1 MEKDVEEG
9 EEDEEEVTKY
19 VHTYIFGRGGRDP
32 QVKESKCISRQSSS
46 VKRQDIKRQG
56 IKHHGIHVY
65 SHCMGGGGG
74 GGEGGEGGDYVH
86 TYIFGRGGRDPQ
98 VKESKCITRQS
109 SSVKRQ
115 DIKRQ
120 GIKHQG
126 LHVHSHCMAQH
137 PSGRNGFNRDHITC
151 WQEIICFLGEGP
163 GVWK

>member
-74 GGEGGEGGDYVH
+74 DYVH
-86 TYIFGRGGRDPQ
+86 TYIFGGGPRGVEVSRSTAQSILRLHTYIHTYIHNWWHYNATSPPQ
-98 VKESKCITRQS
+98 HFALLLHETSYKRCNTTRHLA
-109 SSVKRQ
+109 Q
-115 DIKRQ
+115 DD
-120 GIKHQG
+120 G
-126 LHVHSHCMAQH
+126 STSC
-137 PSGRNGFNRDHITC
+137 
-151 WQEIICFLGEGP
+151 
-163 GVWK
+163 

>member
-74 GGEGGEGGDYVH
+74 DYVH
-86 TYIFGRGGRDPQ
+86 TYVHFRGRAQGCGSVQEHRT
-98 VKESKCITRQS
+98 KHSSITY
-109 SSVKRQ
+109 
-115 DIKRQ
+115 IHTY
-120 GIKHQG
+120 IH
-126 LHVHSHCMAQH
+126 
-137 PSGRNGFNRDHITC
+137 T
-151 WQEIICFLGEGP
+151 
-163 GVWK
+163 